1 MRILRT
7 LPLLAILAASAT
19 ASYHFVRYS
28 NRFGYQQ
35 PIYEKFDLNAL
46 VNRTVPFFLVSDG
59 QEKLAPGDNSN
70 ALMSQILLAAR
81 TWNDVATS
89 DLRIAFGGY
98 APAAS
103 GPQGAPGIDVMF
115 SEDVPPGV
123 ISYAG
128 PTVKAE
134 TDLNANE
141 PFTPILRSLVV
152 FRKDLSNINS
162 VAYPS
167 YSEVFFLNAVHE
179 LGHALGL
186 QHTFT
191 SSAMSTQLTRA
202 TTRSKPLASDD
213 ISAISILYP
222 SKNFASLFGSVTGRV
237 TQNGNGVN
245 LASVVAL
252 SLNGTAVSTLT
263 NPDGTYRIQGVPPGP
278 YQIYVHP
285 IPPPI
290 QGQATP
296 GDIILPRDPENNP
309 IAVNNRFDLQF
320 FPGTRDPQAART
332 INVNPAQPVADI
344 NFTVN
349 TRTSAPTLFAPT
361 TYSYFTNPATNS
373 GNYVRPAFITPQVVN
388 PGFIA
393 SGYGFVTADSKPVA
407 GLRSTILGGSPAI
420 NNVRGFQNQYI
431 VFDLF
436 LSGFLSEGERHMV
449 LENGAETYV
458 LPSAIQVATR
468 RAPEVINVNWIAP
481 AADGTRLAQITA
493 TGINNR
499 TRVLVDGE
507 LAPVRNFD
515 QAAGTLQI
523 AVPTAASG
531 HVARIVLLNADGQSS
546 LFLRP
551 DAPAQLPFTE
561 SEASTFSITPNTIN
575 PGTETVYEINSPGA
589 RFQSGRVTVG
599 FGSSDI
605 QVRALTVLSPTK
617 LLVSVVA
624 TPQAP
629 SSSYTVTVQ
638 SGLNHMQLRN
648 GLSVQNLSVAF
659 GRPSLQPD
667 PRWTTEAGSPFVM
680 PGSNAL
686 VLVAGLNSS
695 NPRVTAT
702 LNDSPVTVLSAA
714 SGRVLLQIPAAVNPG
729 WAQLKLN
736 VEGETVNSVLVLITG
751 AAPTIQRL
759 EGSDQFN
766 IDTIRPAIPGDQ
778 ILVTFTDPS
787 QSTDSTLRA
796 NEVSLAL
803 GETPI
808 YTLRVER
815 IATGVFQ
822 ASITL
827 PRGTPDGTQSLS
839 VVVNGRTSAP
849 FNIAVRN
856 R

>member
-1 MRILRT
+1 VRILRT

-59 QEKLAPGDNSN
+59 QERLAPGDNSN

-81 TWNDVATS
+81 TWNEVATS

-222 SKNFASLFGSVTGRV
+222 SRNFASLFGSVTGQV

-285 IPPPI
+285 IPPPV

-332 INVNPAQPVADI
+332 INVNPAQPVTDI
-344 NFTVN
+344 NFAVN

-373 GNYVRPAFITPQVVN
+373 GNYVRPAFITPQVVT

-393 SGYGFVTADSKPVA
+393 SGFGFVTSDSRPVA

-420 NNVRGFQNQYI
+420 NNVRGFQNQFI
-431 VFDLF
+431 IFDLF

-481 AADGTRLAQITA
+481 AADGTRLAQVTA

-499 TRVLVDGE
+499 TRVLIDGE
-507 LAPVRNFD
+507 LAPIRSFD
-515 QAAGTLQI
+515 ESAGTLQV

-531 HVARIVLLNADGQSS
+531 HVARIVLLNSDGQSS

-561 SEASTFSITPNTIN
+561 PEASTFSITPNTIN
-575 PGTETVYEINSPGA
+575 PGTETIYEINSPGA
-589 RFQSGRVTVG
+589 RFQNGRVTVG

-629 SSSYTVTVQ
+629 ASSYTVTVQ

-648 GLSVQNLSVAF
+648 GLGVQNLSVAF
-659 GRPSLQPD
+659 GRPALQPD

-686 VLVAGLNSS
+686 VLVAGLNTS

-714 SGRVLLQIPAAVNPG
+714 SGRVLLQIPATTNTG

-736 VEGETVNSVLVLITG
+736 VEGETVNSVLVLVTG

-787 QSTDSTLRA
+787 QSTDGTLRA
-796 NEVSLAL
+796 NEVSLTL

-839 VVVNGRTSAP
+839 VVVNGRASSP